1 MKKILIMVLLVFCV
15 GCDTA
20 RGDNFYKLMDESVS
34 IGMPKS
40 KIIEIF
46 NGQEY
51 SSRRNSC
58 SNAEQDVCETL
69 IWTLSNTKNGEVMI
83 SFIFN
88 FKDELES
95 FELDVIDKSK
105 FKGRESEVV
114 ENALGLCREM
124 DNYNR
129 IKVCV
134 DNVVKIS
141 DAQLNDRYRDLMGT
155 IREDETKKKLRN
167 AQRLWIT
174 YRDTDCELVS
184 SAKNDLN
191 WSYCVAEKTLVRVKE
206 FESILEWPI
215 GCNGCPF

>member
-1 MKKILIMVLLVFCV
+1 MKGILIITLLVFCV
-15 GCDTA
+15 GSYAVRD
-20 RGDNFYKLMDESVS
+20 DNLHRLMDENVS

-51 SSRRNSC
+51 SLIRNGC
-58 SNAEQDVCETL
+58 PNAEKDICETL
-69 IWTLSNTKNGEVMI
+69 TWTLSNTKNGKVMI
-83 SFIFN
+83 SFILN
-88 FKDELES
+88 LKDELENI
-95 FELDVIDKSK
+95 ELNVMDKSK
-105 FKGRESEVV
+105 FKNRESNVIED
-114 ENALGLCREM
+114 ALNSCREM

-134 DNVVKIS
+134 NNAVKIS
-141 DAQLNDRYRDLMGT
+141 DAQLNDRYRNLMGT

-206 FESILEWPI
+206 FESILNWPI
-215 GCNGCPF
+215 GCDSCPF